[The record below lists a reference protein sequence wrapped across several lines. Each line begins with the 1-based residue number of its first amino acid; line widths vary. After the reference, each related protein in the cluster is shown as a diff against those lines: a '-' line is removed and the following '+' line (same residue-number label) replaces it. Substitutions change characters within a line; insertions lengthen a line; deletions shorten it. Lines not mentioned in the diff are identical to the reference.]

1 MAQEST
7 KDRNGYLDM
16 AGGENVDSG
25 GQENRNSGFCEC
37 GCGRL
42 LRGAGRGRRQRWA
55 TDACRKRAAGR
66 DRRRRLASAR
76 QMVDLGR
83 TPAER
88 LGTFLA
94 IVRDLAPRLAMD
106 APAAR
111 RRLEE
116 LTPDRVD
123 LAVPAEEFEAARR
136 NSLRCMSSCDS
147 PQGAR

>member
-1 MAQEST
+1 
-7 KDRNGYLDM
+7 
-16 AGGENVDSG
+16 
-25 GQENRNSGFCEC
+25 
-37 GCGRL
+37 
-42 LRGAGRGRRQRWA
+42 
-55 TDACRKRAAGR
+55 
-66 DRRRRLASAR
+66 
-76 QMVDLGR
+76 MVDLGR